1 MVHRVATLNRP
12 IWANQ
17 HRWECPRNEK
27 FGGCGN
33 VNAWTEPLESML
45 GAARGDAEFDVHLQR
60 GPTMTP
66 EKPLTE
72 DTFEPKL
79 PDVSTGYVGEA
90 EEDENSF
97 PPKIFKSLSKK

>member
-1 MVHRVATLNRP
+1 
-12 IWANQ
+12 
-17 HRWECPRNEK
+17 
-27 FGGCGN
+27 
-33 VNAWTEPLESML
+33 
-45 GAARGDAEFDVHLQR
+45 
-60 GPTMTP
+60 MTP